1 LLKGADIV
9 GVFWGSFL
17 ERDPAGH
24 RANTKQIIDWV
35 TAGKLSA
42 HVQAVYPLADAA
54 DALKALAARKVMG
67 KIVLHP

>member
-1 LLKGADIV
+1 LKGCDIV
-9 GVFWGSFL
+9 GVFWGSFV

-24 RANTKQIIDWV
+24 LANTKQIVDWV
-35 TAGKLSA
+35 VAGKLSA

-54 DALKALAARKVMG
+54 NALTALSMRKVMG